1 MGKSRILIGC
11 ETVRK
16 ANSEQNYPG
25 GCSCAGRLLP
35 TGRRFERKPS
45 GERTNGAGVIGARLV
60 GGYYEDRDEKQ
71 NWDQDQDRTLANIPI
86 YLSPSPVKNRQLSG
100 PGQVMVGSLF
110 CVMHSPVVVIS

>member
-1 MGKSRILIGC
+1 MPAACYRLEGGS
-11 ETVRK
+11 
-16 ANSEQNYPG
+16 SENRP
-25 GCSCAGRLLP
+25 
-35 TGRRFERKPS
+35 ERQ
-45 GERTNGAGVIGARLV
+45 RTNRAGVIGARLV